1 VKEGEFEADAPASA
15 ATGLLTPGPPPS
27 RPDPPA
33 AALRPEELL
42 LLAWAAVLPLSVA
55 ASQILLG
62 LFAAAW
68 LVSRRRDPHRAP
80 LPRGALLAIVLVF
93 AGEWLACLVNG
104 AFDHVSDPVRKHG
117 VLLALPLLALASR
130 ERPEIYRRVVGV
142 AAAVSAL
149 VGIYAVWQHFTGV
162 DLVRSRVLE
171 RRNLVFIATGMFNHH
186 LTYGGSVMLAGM
198 AAAGLA
204 AGGRSWRGLPLVLGG
219 PLGLGLLWSYAR
231 SAWCGAFF
239 GVALILGAR
248 RNRRAF
254 VLLAA
259 AVVSVLLVLGL
270 DVSLRERLRE
280 GLRGTGTPPR
290 VLLLLTS
297 LKMLAAHP
305 VGIGPGRFA
314 ELFPTYHVPGRYLST
329 VHPHSDPI
337 RALLDG
343 GPLTFAG
350 YLLLVPGTAFLAW
363 RALRRERGS
372 GLNLA
377 AHAALRERGEVR
389 PHLAAARHDL
399 ALVALGASGAFW
411 VAGFF
416 QTYFWDQED
425 VMLWILLAAPA
436 VSGLDQLFRRTGEE
450 GERLWMRGRQLAGP
464 PAVPRGVRRIL
475 VLCEGNLCRSPF
487 AGQLLQAALGS
498 RGVVVESAGLHAA
511 NGHPA
516 PALAQQVALE
526 RGLSLAEHRSQPV
539 DRARLAAADWI
550 LVMDVDQR
558 RRTVAL
564 LPAAGGKIELLG
576 RFAAEPGASP
586 EIPDPMDR
594 NLETFR
600 AVYARLAAAVERVV
614 AEFPAG

>member
-1 VKEGEFEADAPASA
+1 MSNPPASGGFGADAPASA
-15 ATGLLTPGPPPS
+15 ATGLLTPDPKAS
-27 RPDPPA
+27 RPSPPEA
-33 AALRPEELL
+33 RMRPEEIL

-68 LVSRRRDPHRAP
+68 LVNRRRERERAP
-80 LPRGALLAIVLVF
+80 LPRGAMLAVVLVF

-104 AFDHVSDPVRKHG
+104 AADHFSDPIRKHG

-142 AAAVSAL
+142 AAAVAAV

-162 DLVRSRVLE
+162 DLVRDRVLE

-204 AGGRSWRGLPLVLGG
+204 AGGRSWRGLPLVLGA

-239 GVALILGAR
+239 GLALILGAR

-259 AVVSVLLVLGL
+259 GMVSVLLVLGL

-280 GLRGTGTPPR
+280 GLRPHGTPPR

-297 LKMLAAHP
+297 LRMLASHP
-305 VGIGPGRFA
+305 LGIGPGRFA
-314 ELFPTYHVPGRYLST
+314 EVFPTYQVPGHYLST
-329 VHPHSDPI
+329 VHPHSDPM

-363 RALRRERGS
+363 RALRRERAPE
-372 GLNLA
+372 LLPA
-377 AHAALRERGEVR
+377 AEESAIR

-399 ALVALGASGAFW
+399 ALVTLGASGAMW

-425 VMLWILLAAPA
+425 VMLWMLLAAPM

-487 AGQLLQAALGS
+487 AGQLLQSALGG

-511 NGHPA
+511 SGHPA
-516 PALAQQVALE
+516 PGTAQQVALE
-526 RGLSLAEHRSQPV
+526 RGVSLAEHRSQPV
-539 DRARLAAADWI
+539 DRAMLMAADWI

-558 RRTVAL
+558 RRAIAFA
-564 LPAAGGKIELLG
+564 PEARGKVELIG
-576 RFAAEPGASP
+576 RFAADPGISP
-586 EIPDPMDR
+586 EVPDPMDR
-594 NLETFR
+594 DQETFR
-600 AVYARLAAAVERVV
+600 SVYSRLAVAVERMV
-614 AEFPAG
+614 AAFPAA

>member
-1 VKEGEFEADAPASA
+1 M
-15 ATGLLTPGPPPS
+15 
-27 RPDPPA
+27 
-33 AALRPEELL
+33 RPEEILL
-42 LLAWAAVLPLSVA
+42 LGWAAVLPLSVA

-68 LVSRRRDPHRAP
+68 LVNRRRERERAP
-80 LPRGALLAIVLVF
+80 LPRGAMLAIVLIF
-93 AGEWLACLVNG
+93 AGEWLACLLNG
-104 AFDHVSDPVRKHG
+104 AANHFSDPIRKHG

-130 ERPEIYRRVVGV
+130 ERPEMYRRVVGV
-142 AAAVSAL
+142 AVAVAAL

-162 DLVRSRVLE
+162 DLVRNRVLE

-239 GVALILGAR
+239 GLALILGAR

-259 AVVSVLLVLGL
+259 GMVSVLLVLGL

-297 LKMLAAHP
+297 LRMLAAHP
-305 VGIGPGRFA
+305 LGIGPGRFA
-314 ELFPTYHVPGRYLST
+314 ELFPTYQVPGHYLST
-329 VHPHSDPI
+329 VHPHSDPM
-337 RALLDG
+337 RTLLDG

-363 RALRRERGS
+363 RTLRRERAPA
-372 GLNLA
+372 LLPA
-377 AHAALRERGEVR
+377 AEASAAR
-389 PHLAAARHDL
+389 PHLVAARHDL
-399 ALVALGASGAFW
+399 ALVALGASGAMW

-425 VMLWILLAAPA
+425 VMLWILLAAPMM
-436 VSGLDQLFRRTGEE
+436 SELDQLFRRTGEE

-487 AGQLLQAALGS
+487 AGQLLQSALGG

-511 NGHPA
+511 TGHPA
-516 PALAQQVALE
+516 PGTAQQVALE
-526 RGLSLAEHRSQPV
+526 RGVSLAEHRSQPV
-539 DRARLAAADWI
+539 DRAMLMAADWI
-550 LVMDVDQR
+550 LVMDVEQR
-558 RRTVAL
+558 RRAIAFA
-564 LPAAGGKIELLG
+564 PEARGKIELIG
-576 RFAAEPGASP
+576 RFAANQSVSP
-586 EIPDPMDR
+586 EIPDPMDQDQ
-594 NLETFR
+594 ETFR
-600 AVYARLAAAVERVV
+600 SVYGRLAVAVERMV
-614 AEFPAG
+614 AAFPA